1 MDMPPNNPNDNNNQD
16 RARGKLDP
24 NDGGRQANRGGGGS
38 LNEQGEMDMVGDLRD
53 QGMVVML
60 FLMGVANWLLRERCT
75 C

>member
-24 NDGGRQANRGGGGS
+24 SDGGRQANRGGGGS